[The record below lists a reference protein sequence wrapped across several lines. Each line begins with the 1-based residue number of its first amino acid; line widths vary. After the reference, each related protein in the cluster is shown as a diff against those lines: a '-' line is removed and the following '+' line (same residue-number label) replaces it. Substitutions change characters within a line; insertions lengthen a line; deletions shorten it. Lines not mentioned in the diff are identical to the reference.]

1 MTYHTFTQNESLF
14 WSVFFF
20 FFLHLTV
27 QFALKTVRT
36 HNSRQMGHFLFCPWG
51 INITYM
57 VCPHA
62 CLHTHEW
69 MREEPGGL
77 VWGLEWRA
85 DKKIKRRIKGDGSYI
100 FRSSSSRDVGLL
112 ILKGL
117 HRTHAQPIDIHCL
130 NGNKRARL
138 NHSGGHRRRGL
149 PNQTYIHSLYST
161 PESLFF
167 FPFIG

>member
-1 MTYHTFTQNESLF
+1 MTYHTFNTKCEPF
-14 WSVFFF
+14 VVPFFF
-20 FFLHLTV
+20 FSLPLQCALETV
-27 QFALKTVRT
+27 MA

-77 VWGLEWRA
+77 AWGLEWRA
-85 DKKIKRRIKGDGSYI
+85 DKKIKGDGSYI

-117 HRTHAQPIDIHCL
+117 HRTQAQPIDIHCL
-130 NGNKRARL
+130 DGNKRARL
-138 NHSGGHRRRGL
+138 NHSGGHRRRDL
-149 PNQTYIHSLYST
+149 PNQTYIHSLYWT

-167 FPFIG
+167 FPFNY